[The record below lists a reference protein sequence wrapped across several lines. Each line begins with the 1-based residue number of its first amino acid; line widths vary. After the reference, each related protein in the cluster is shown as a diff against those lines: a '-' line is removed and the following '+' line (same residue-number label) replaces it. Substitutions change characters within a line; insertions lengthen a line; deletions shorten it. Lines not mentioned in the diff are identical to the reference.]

1 MAVLGKLLYVG
12 ERINM
17 NKGTEDLKQ
26 VLKILDGMSVEGYEE
41 LYDEVCAKYGDTE
54 PLCVLDDSLDTR
66 SLSTQLYNADDD
78 VESLSSMLNARRTSK
93 DVRSERENVA
103 IHINMRELFYK
114 VTMVN
119 VFFSQ
124 PGNKVKYYASR

>member
-1 MAVLGKLLYVG
+1 
-12 ERINM
+12 
-17 NKGTEDLKQ
+17 
-26 VLKILDGMSVEGYEE
+26 
-41 LYDEVCAKYGDTE
+41 
-54 PLCVLDDSLDTR
+54 
-66 SLSTQLYNADDD
+66 
-78 VESLSSMLNARRTSK
+78 MLNASRTSK

-124 PGNKVKYYASR
+124 HGNKVKYYASR